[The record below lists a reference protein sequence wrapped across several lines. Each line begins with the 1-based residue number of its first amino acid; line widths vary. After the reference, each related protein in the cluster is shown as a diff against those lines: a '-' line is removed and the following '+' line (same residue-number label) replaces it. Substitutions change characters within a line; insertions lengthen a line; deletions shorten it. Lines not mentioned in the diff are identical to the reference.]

1 MTNATVLHLP
11 ESTATT
17 ITVHYAD
24 RTITNC
30 YRAECERE
38 AQNA

>member
-1 MTNATVLHLP
+1 MTSAAL
-11 ESTATT
+11 A
-17 ITVHYAD
+17 VHYAD